1 MSNVKSTKKM
11 AVSPTNSKKQKK
23 KRLVQNTYDLAQFKR
38 LIGKGLITQL
48 KCATAVFDTELKNKI
63 LSKTIK
69 SIALTGIVS
78 NGVVYVFEGVDR
90 LLALNAVSYAEIKKH
105 DLEIDVIV
113 NQYFNLSLNDLTN
126 YH

>member
-1 MSNVKSTKKM
+1 MSNTKSTRKT
-11 AVSPTNSKKQKK
+11 AVSPNNIKKIKK
-23 KRLVQNTYDLAQFKR
+23 KKLVQNTYDLSQFKR
-38 LIGKGLITQL
+38 LIGKGLVLQL
-48 KCATAVFDTELKNKI
+48 KCASATFDAELKNKI

-69 SIALTGIVS
+69 SVAMTGIVS
-78 NGVVYVFEGVDR
+78 NGIVYIFEGVDR

-105 DLEIDVIV
+105 DLEIDVII